1 MGISNK
7 ALEFL
12 KNEKSSKV
20 KKISKLEPYK
30 NDIFYLK
37 DNCIPITKILEFLE
51 KEHGVKTSYPNLLN
65 WIKRQ
70 NKYKKH
76 DIKEVSESKKE
87 SNNQNLVIKKYPNTD
102 GGLEKHNLKDKINR
116 SKEI

>member
-12 KNEKSSKV
+12 NNEKDSKER
-20 KKISKLEPYK
+20 KISKLEPYK

-37 DNCIPITKILEFLE
+37 DNGIPITKILVFLE

-70 NKYKKH
+70 NTYKKPE
-76 DIKEVSESKKE
+76 IKEVSKSKKE
-87 SNNQNLVIKKYPNTD
+87 SNNENLVIKKYPNAD

-116 SKEI
+116 PKEI

>member
-1 MGISNK
+1 MEISNK

-12 KNEKSSKV
+12 NNEKDSKER
-20 KKISKLEPYK
+20 KISKLEPYK

-37 DNCIPITKILEFLE
+37 NNGIPITKILEFLE
-51 KEHGVKTSYPNLLN
+51 KEHEVKTSYPNLLN

-70 NKYKKH
+70 NEYKKT

-87 SNNQNLVIKKYPNTD
+87 STNENLVIKKYPNTD

-116 SKEI
+116 PKEI

>member
-1 MGISNK
+1 MEISNK

-12 KNEKSSKV
+12 NNEKDSKER
-20 KKISKLEPYK
+20 KISKLEPYK

-37 DNCIPITKILEFLE
+37 NNGIPITKILEFLE
-51 KEHGVKTSYPNLLN
+51 KEHGVKSSYPNLLN

-70 NKYKKH
+70 NEYKKT

-87 SNNQNLVIKKYPNTD
+87 STNENLVIKKYPNTD

-116 SKEI
+116 PKEI